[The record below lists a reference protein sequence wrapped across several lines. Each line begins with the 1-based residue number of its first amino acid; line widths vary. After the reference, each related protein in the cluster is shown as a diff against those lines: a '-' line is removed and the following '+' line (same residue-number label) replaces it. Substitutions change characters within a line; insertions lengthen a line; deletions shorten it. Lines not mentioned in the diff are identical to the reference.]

1 MLDGVCQLFHSYVY
15 GIVGCC
21 DEVRIASLS
30 YGDVCARLYKDRGE
44 KLSLTYITI
53 VCWCNSMPLKC
64 FIDTIFCCSHIT
76 AHITRNDILFPKHI
90 HNHTWSVCNNSI
102 HE

>member
-15 GIVGCC
+15 SIVGCY

-44 KLSLTYITI
+44 KLKGKIRQWFGVMHLNKFTQTNHLHLQST
-53 VCWCNSMPLKC
+53 
-64 FIDTIFCCSHIT
+64 FSH
-76 AHITRNDILFPKHI
+76 
-90 HNHTWSVCNNSI
+90 
-102 HE
+102 